1 MSQNG
6 KSVHSMALQERHARA
21 HTIAPRASHAF
32 CCLSWAGRS
41 MSIRSFC
48 GQPIA
53 LASNESPAGREVG
66 VVSELY
72 EARVKN
78 GSWHVIEFFF
88 LEW

>member
-1 MSQNG
+1 M
-6 KSVHSMALQERHARA
+6 RHCAR
-21 HTIAPRASHAF
+21 TIAPLQSPAQP
-32 CCLSWAGRS
+32 CLLLPVLGWALRVDQVF
-41 MSIRSFC
+41 IC

-53 LASNESPAGREVG
+53 LAANESPAGREVG